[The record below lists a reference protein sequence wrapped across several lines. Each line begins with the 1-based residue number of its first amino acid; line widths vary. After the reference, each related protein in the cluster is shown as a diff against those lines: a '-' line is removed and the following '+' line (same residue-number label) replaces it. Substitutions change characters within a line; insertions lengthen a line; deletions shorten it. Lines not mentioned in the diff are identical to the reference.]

1 MNNNGTRKT
10 RNFFFDRF
18 PNSPYL
24 GGTLALAGAVHAGA
38 AATLLQLLALVQ
50 LGAVCRGV
58 ALPGLLHAV
67 VTHTE
72 AVVWVVSTCHGVIEV
87 LKGLEKNC
95 QLRPYVR

>member
-1 MNNNGTRKT
+1 MHEHY
-10 RNFFFDRF
+10 F
-18 PNSPYL
+18 SAPYL
-24 GGTLALAGAVHAGA
+24 SGTLALAGAVHAGA

-72 AVVWVVSTCHGVIEV
+72 AVLWVVSTCHRVSSKHMVEWV
-87 LKGLEKNC
+87 LEGLQNNC
-95 QLRPYVR
+95 QLRPCVR

>member
-10 RNFFFDRF
+10 RNFFFFDGF

-24 GGTLALAGAVHAGA
+24 SGTLALAGAVHAGA
-38 AATLLQLLALVQ
+38 AATLLQLLTLVQ
-50 LGAVCRGV
+50 LGAVCGGV

-72 AVVWVVSTCHGVIEV
+72 AVLWVVSTCHRV
-87 LKGLEKNC
+87 LKLSLWQC
-95 QLRPYVR
+95 VQ